1 MNILGRHDILTKLY
15 PHFHTLKFLSL
26 LQFDPWS
33 IDVYIGECD
42 RESLDDE
49 YKLIGRDYAEKLAW
63 AGLIDIVESQWDPHF
78 ADGSGQIVCITDIGR
93 AYVRI
98 AEEYANRAEEY
109 EAIADYHRQLT
120 TNQGG

>member
-1 MNILGRHDILTKLY
+1 MNILNRHDILTKVY
-15 PHFHTLKFLSL
+15 PHFHTLEFLNRNSS
-26 LQFDPWS
+26 QHRAKVF
-33 IDVYIGECD
+33 IGECD

-98 AEEYANRAEEY
+98 AEEYADRAEEY
-109 EAIADYHRQLT
+109 EAIADYHRQTT
-120 TNQGG
+120 TNQGE